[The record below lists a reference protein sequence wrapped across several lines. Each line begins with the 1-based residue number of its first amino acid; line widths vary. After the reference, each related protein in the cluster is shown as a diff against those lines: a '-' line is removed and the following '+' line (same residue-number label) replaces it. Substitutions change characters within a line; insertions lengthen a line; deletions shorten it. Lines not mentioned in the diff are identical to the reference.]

1 MGSMTLEDLKSL
13 ASAVAIVL
21 AFVGYAPYISDVVKG
36 RTRPH
41 IFSWLI
47 WTIVTAIIFALQVN
61 AGAGSGAYV
70 TLALVGLLLAV
81 LLLALRNGDRD
92 IKRTDVAFLVLAILC
107 IPLWLVVEQPV
118 LSIVVLST
126 IDMLGFAPTLRKS
139 WTDPFSETLSLYV
152 ITTLRHGLSILALF
166 EYNLVT
172 MLFPLTWVFAN
183 AAFAVLLIVRRRQLG
198 HPRAGDAR

>member
-166 EYNLVT
+166 EYNIVT

>member
-1 MGSMTLEDLKSL
+1 MTLEDLKSL

-166 EYNLVT
+166 EYNIVT